1 MIEERWY
8 LNNIMQEDITTTY
21 KWKGDYSFFTNVL
34 RFSFPLGMPEGFWQT
49 EIYVNNQLKAKN
61 NFYIQTTIPKISY
74 SNFALEKISSDRYLL
89 SFDYENIIYDSI
101 FSFVVYAN
109 EQITYNSKN
118 IDFKKKKNGKAIIVY
133 ENIDTENDF
142 INMEDEL
149 LLSIINK
156 ELLIDFNVEFMLN
169 IVDKFQKY

>member
-1 MIEERWY
+1 
-8 LNNIMQEDITTTY
+8 
-21 KWKGDYSFFTNVL
+21 
-34 RFSFPLGMPEGFWQT
+34 MPEGFWQT

-61 NFYIQTTIPKISY
+61 NFYIQTTIPKINY
-74 SNFALEKISSDRYLL
+74 NDFKLEKISNDRYLL

-109 EQITYNSKN
+109 EQITYNSEN

-142 INMEDEL
+142 INMEVDFFMNYDFIGNAK
-149 LLSIINK
+149 LSFGEKN
-156 ELLIDFNVEFMLN
+156 E
-169 IVDKFQKY
+169 